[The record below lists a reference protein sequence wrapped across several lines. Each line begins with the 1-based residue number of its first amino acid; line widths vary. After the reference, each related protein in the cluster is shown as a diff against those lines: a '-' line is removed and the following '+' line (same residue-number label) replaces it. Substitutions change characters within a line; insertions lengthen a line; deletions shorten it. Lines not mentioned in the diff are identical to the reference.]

1 MAAAQ
6 SIAAVSAVLVGLLQD
21 RYPRKDFG
29 PALPVQA
36 YQPRNFDDAM
46 KEGIAVCLW
55 RIAPNVNRRNP
66 GPRTEVPSG
75 RKFRPSLPFDLY
87 YLIVPFAE
95 NPERQQR
102 LLGWILQ
109 AMHDLGPLGAP
120 QLNHYLAE
128 SDIFAAEEAIDAV
141 ADPLGVGDYLTLW
154 DRVKRLPPAASYVVR
169 MVMIDSQT
177 ELVDAPLVEERR
189 FDLGVIER

>member
-6 SIAAVSAVLVGLLQD
+6 SIAAVSAVLAGLLQD

-29 PALPVQA
+29 PALPIKL

-55 RIAPNVNRRNP
+55 RIVPNVNRRNP
-66 GPRTEVPSG
+66 GPRTDAAG
-75 RKFRPSLPFDLY
+75 LRFRPSLPFDLY

-95 NPERQQR
+95 DAERQQR
-102 LLGWILQ
+102 LLGWVLQ

-128 SDIFAAEEAIDAV
+128 SDIFGPEETIDAV

-169 MVMIDSQT
+169 MVLIDSQIGLD
-177 ELVDAPLVEERR
+177 EAALVQERR
-189 FDLGVIER
+189 FDMGVITQ